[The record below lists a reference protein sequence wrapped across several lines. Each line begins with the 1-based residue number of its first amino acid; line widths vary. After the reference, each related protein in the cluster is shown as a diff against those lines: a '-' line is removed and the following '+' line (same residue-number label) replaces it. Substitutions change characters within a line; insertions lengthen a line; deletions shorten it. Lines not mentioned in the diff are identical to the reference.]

1 MCTFLV
7 YTRVSLALAID
18 RRICRLSASFLPK
31 YFSSQWSFTK
41 FQVPGGHQCIC
52 AFGSEPNSVI
62 GKHYSV
68 WEWWWQWQHKL
79 TYHHCVLP
87 CKYCRWKLV
96 FFSLFV
102 YFSWPRFYDV
112 SHQCWRIVLPLRL
125 QFQGWMLSGQICP
138 VPRQR
143 RKRLNM
149 QISLQQC
156 VWSYYFVFIIKPMSP
171 LGQNR
176 AT

>member
-79 TYHHCVLP
+79 TYHLCVLP

-96 FFSLFV
+96 FFLYSFI
-102 YFSWPRFYDV
+102 FHDPV
-112 SHQCWRIVLPLRL
+112 SMLPA
-125 QFQGWMLSGQICP
+125 
-138 VPRQR
+138 
-143 RKRLNM
+143 
-149 QISLQQC
+149 ISADG
-156 VWSYYFVFIIKPMSP
+156 SYYRFVFNSKGECSRDKYAQFLDSDASDWICKLAFSNAYDPIILS
-171 LGQNR
+171 L
-176 AT
+176 